1 MIPSPTLEGFE
12 EILTPDALAFV
23 GYLVRE
29 FSPRRDVLL
38 QKRILV
44 HESLRTGSLLD
55 FLDETSEIR
64 TSDWKVEPIPPDLR
78 ERRVEITGPVDR
90 KMVINALNSGA
101 DVYMA
106 DFEDSHS
113 PTWEGTVHGQANL
126 RDKVNRIITFS
137 GPDGREYK
145 LVVQLD
151 TLMVGPR

>member
-23 GYLVRE
+23 RDLVRE

-44 HESLRTGSLLD
+44 HESLRTGSLPD

-78 ERRVEITGPVDR
+78 ERRDEITSPVHR
-90 KMVINALNSGA
+90 EHGLNCLQFGGA
-101 DVYMA
+101 VFIAVFDN
-106 DFEDSHS
+106 S
-113 PTWEGTVHGQANL
+113 PPPTSKGTTQRN
-126 RDKVNRIITFS
+126 
-137 GPDGREYK
+137 
-145 LVVQLD
+145 
-151 TLMVGPR
+151 

>member
-23 GYLVRE
+23 RDLVRE

-44 HESLRTGSLLD
+44 HESLRTGSLPD

-78 ERRVEITGPVDR
+78 ERRVGI
-90 KMVINALNSGA
+90 
-101 DVYMA
+101 
-106 DFEDSHS
+106 HS
-113 PTWEGTVHGQANL
+113 PDRWTTA
-126 RDKVNRIITFS
+126 VNAPNS
-137 GPDGREYK
+137 D
-145 LVVQLD
+145 
-151 TLMVGPR
+151 

>member
-23 GYLVRE
+23 RDLVRE

-44 HESLRTGSLLD
+44 HESLRTGSLPD

-78 ERRVEITGPVDR
+78 ERRVGKTRPGHRE
-90 KMVINALNSGA
+90 MVINVLNYRG
-101 DVYMA
+101 DVYL
-106 DFEDSHS
+106 ED
-113 PTWEGTVHGQANL
+113 
-126 RDKVNRIITFS
+126 
-137 GPDGREYK
+137 
-145 LVVQLD
+145 
-151 TLMVGPR
+151 

>member
-23 GYLVRE
+23 RDLVRE

-44 HESLRTGSLLD
+44 HESLRTGSLPD

-78 ERRVEITGPVDR
+78 ERRGENTRPADPE
-90 KMVINALNSGA
+90 MVIYTLNSRA
-101 DVYMA
+101 DVSIA
-106 DFEDSHS
+106 GFEDSR
-113 PTWEGTVHGQANL
+113 PPN
-126 RDKVNRIITFS
+126 
-137 GPDGREYK
+137 
-145 LVVQLD
+145 
-151 TLMVGPR
+151 